1 MKEVRDGQME
11 NGRKVS
17 SAEAGEED
25 ALIRKNFTLENS
37 SVFAFEDK
45 DRNVWRVW

>member
-1 MKEVRDGQME
+1 MKEVRDAQTE

-25 ALIRKNFTLENS
+25 ALIRKNFTLES
-37 SVFAFEDK
+37 AFEDK
-45 DRNVWRVW
+45 DRNVCRVW